1 MTVYFLGGGNMAGAI
16 IAGLHRI
23 SPETAVHVVDNNA
36 DRRHFLNEQY
46 GAAASD
52 TLPELTA
59 DDVLVL
65 AVKPQDMET
74 ACAGIR
80 HNGALVLSVAAGLPV
95 ATLSRYLGGTQRIV
109 RVMPNTPAQVGE
121 GISGLFAGSGTSE
134 DDRRRAEAI
143 MGSSGRTLWL
153 DTEEQMHAITGISGS
168 GPAYVFY
175 LLDALQQAAQNLG
188 FDPQQARTLSLAT
201 FKGAVAL
208 AEQSGEDF
216 RVLQDKVTSKGGTTF
231 AALESFRSNR
241 VAENLQQGAAAA
253 ATRSEEMAAQFA

>member
-36 DRRHFLNEQY
+36 DRRRFLNEQY

-134 DDRRRAEAI
+134 DDRCRAEAI

-153 DTEEQMHAITGISGS
+153 DTEAQMHAITGISGS

-253 ATRSEEMAAQFA
+253 ATRSEEMANQFA

>member
-36 DRRHFLNEQY
+36 DRRRFLNEQY

-52 TLPELTA
+52 TLPELPA

-95 ATLSRYLGGTQRIV
+95 ATLSR
-109 RVMPNTPAQVGE
+109 
-121 GISGLFAGSGTSE
+121 
-134 DDRRRAEAI
+134 
-143 MGSSGRTLWL
+143 
-153 DTEEQMHAITGISGS
+153 
-168 GPAYVFY
+168 
-175 LLDALQQAAQNLG
+175 
-188 FDPQQARTLSLAT
+188 
-201 FKGAVAL
+201 
-208 AEQSGEDF
+208 
-216 RVLQDKVTSKGGTTF
+216 
-231 AALESFRSNR
+231 
-241 VAENLQQGAAAA
+241 
-253 ATRSEEMAAQFA
+253 